1 MTQSRLCRVLVGVLG
16 VVVVF
21 AIFTGCA
28 RLKNMGTD
36 SSQEPE
42 AEAIKGPDTPE
53 PLYYDFE
60 DVLVP
65 LELKVEKEKSF
76 VYSAPGFKAGIVSLS
91 GRVEME
97 SLISF
102 FENNMTKDNWRLVS
116 QFKSPRTLMFFNKPN
131 RSCIISITEGKFSTD
146 VEIWVAPTLEEKEAT
161 LLK

>member
-1 MTQSRLCRVLVGVLG
+1 MIQSRLCRVLVGVLG

-28 RLKNMGTD
+28 RLKSTGTD
-36 SSQEPE
+36 SSQEPGT
-42 AEAIKGPDTPE
+42 EAIAGPDTPE

-65 LELKVEKEKSF
+65 LELKVNKGKSF

-102 FENNMTKDNWRLVS
+102 FENNMTKDNWRLMS
-116 QFKSPRTLMFFNKPN
+116 MFKSPHTLMFFNKPN

-146 VEIWVAPTLEEKEAT
+146 VEIWVAPTLEENEAK